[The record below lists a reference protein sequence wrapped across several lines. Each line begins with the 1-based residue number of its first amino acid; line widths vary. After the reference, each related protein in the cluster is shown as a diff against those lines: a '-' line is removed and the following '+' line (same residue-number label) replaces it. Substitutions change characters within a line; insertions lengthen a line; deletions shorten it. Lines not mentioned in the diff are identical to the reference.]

1 MTHTPPSAVPFGPR
15 ASARRRAL
23 LVSGLALVM
32 TPGLVLRAQPR
43 AGAPQPGPSLPA
55 NPGRPGTPAAGAART
70 IDWDALIPPGW
81 DPMKDLK
88 GLDFNTL
95 SDADPRAVAA
105 LAKLRE
111 VWDQAPANNALAG
124 QRVRLP
130 GYIVPLEET
139 REGLK
144 EFLLVP
150 YFGACIHTPPPP
162 ANQIVHVLPKAAAPG
177 FRSMDTVWV
186 TGVMTV
192 VRTDSY
198 MGVAGYRL
206 DAEQVTPYSQRP
218 PASR

>member
-1 MTHTPPSAVPFGPR
+1 MTHTPLSAVPFGPR

-23 LVSGLALVM
+23 LASGLALVM
-32 TPGLVLRAQPR
+32 TPGVVLRAQPR
-43 AGAPQPGPSLPA
+43 AGAPQTGPSLPA

-88 GLDFNTL
+88 GLDFSTL